1 MARIIHSACSKYKII
16 DCVDD
21 AVDVYVDDDKFDDDG
36 GDDDDSDDDD
46 DYKAKEQSGCSG
58 RRLNDGKG
66 PVAHFAIITI
76 TFFTLTKFE
85 AWKLVWH
92 V

>member
-21 AVDVYVDDDKFDDDG
+21 DADVYVDDDKFDDDG

-46 DYKAKEQSGCSG
+46 DYKAKE
-58 RRLNDGKG
+58 
-66 PVAHFAIITI
+66 
-76 TFFTLTKFE
+76 
-85 AWKLVWH
+85 
-92 V
+92 